1 MLDIIDKIRGDFP
14 ILKKEVHGK
23 PLVYLDNAATT
34 QKPKVVLKK
43 TREFYTQTYSN
54 IHRGVHSLSEEASAA
69 YEDAREVVK
78 KFINARRTSEI
89 IFTRGTTES
98 INLVADSFGREF
110 IEKGDEIIISEM
122 EHHSN
127 IVPWQLLCERK
138 KARLKVIPFND
149 DGILLTDKLNNLIT
163 KRTKLISLT
172 YVSNVL
178 GVVNNIKKII
188 QIAKAQNVPVLVDGA
203 QAIQHIP
210 VDVQELDCDF
220 FAFSGHKIYADTGI
234 GVLYGKEKWLEA
246 MPPYQ
251 SGGGMIAS
259 VSFEKTTY
267 ADLPLKFEA
276 GTGNIVAAV
285 SLAVAIDYLNRIGW
299 EKISFHEKELIDYA
313 TKKIGSLSKVTIYGK
328 KIKRCAAVSFNLDH
342 IHPYDAGVILDKMGI
357 AIRTGMLCAEPL
369 MKHYGVSGM
378 IRASFALYNT
388 KEEIDRLVD
397 GIQKVRLM
405 IGS

>member
-1 MLDIIDKIRGDFP
+1 MFDINKIRKDFP
-14 ILKKEVHGK
+14 ILKRKVYGK
-23 PLVYLDNAATT
+23 TLIYLDNAATT
-34 QKPKVVLKK
+34 HKPTLVLDKI
-43 TREFYTQTYSN
+43 REFYIQTYSN

-69 YEDAREVVK
+69 YEKARERVK
-78 KFINARRTSEI
+78 KFINARSTSEI
-89 IFTRGTTES
+89 IFTSGTTEA

-110 IEKGDEIIISEM
+110 IHKGDEIIISEM

-127 IVPWQLLCERK
+127 IIPWQLLCERK
-138 KARLKVIPFND
+138 DAQLKVLPFND
-149 DGILLTDKLNNLIT
+149 DGILLFEKLSNLMT
-163 KRTKLISLT
+163 ERTKLISVT

-188 QIAKAQNVPVLVDGA
+188 QTAREQNIPVFIDGA

-220 FAFSGHKIYADTGI
+220 FAFSGHKIYAATGI

-251 SGGGMIAS
+251 SGGGMIAK
-259 VSFEKTTY
+259 VSFKKTTY

-285 SLAVAIDYLNRIGW
+285 SLAVAMDYLNRVGW
-299 EKISFHEKELIDYA
+299 EKISSHEETLLRYA
-313 TKKIGSLSKVTIYGK
+313 VEEIKSLSKVTIYGK
-328 KIKRCAAVSFNLDH
+328 EIKRCAAVSFNLDH
-342 IHPYDAGVILDKMGI
+342 IHPYDAGVLLDKMGI

-369 MKHYGVSGM
+369 MKHYGAAGM

-388 KEEIDRLVD
+388 KEEINKLVE
-397 GIQKVRLM
+397 GIQKVQSMMR
-405 IGS
+405 S